1 MAEAPGGGR
10 RLGLGSHRTWVPVPT
25 LPPPPAVSPCTHV
38 PSSLCLGEGS
48 KYLLLC
54 ADPVL
59 NTLRV
64 FSPAI
69 FIRILQMRKLRLEET
84 NKEKP
89 KVSSV
94 TRRSG
99 WVGGYLGGSG
109 RCCSHPHP
117 QASWPARKEGLAQ
130 SRRLRDFL
138 QQNCVSRL
146 VQRRGGLGKP
156 PLTGYSTV
164 TTLDQKGETAFSREV
179 HSAEERRLEKR

>member
-1 MAEAPGGGR
+1 MLHRPSCHNRDEFLFTPLQNMVFMESDSMAHVLITMAKKSGALCSPLCSSVHTH
-10 RLGLGSHRTWVPVPT
+10 RLTETSQH
-25 LPPPPAVSPCTHV
+25 C
-38 PSSLCLGEGS
+38 E
-48 KYLLLC
+48 
-54 ADPVL
+54 VL
-59 NTLRV
+59 T
-64 FSPAI
+64 AT
-69 FIRILQMRKLRLEET
+69 IRILQMRKLRLEET